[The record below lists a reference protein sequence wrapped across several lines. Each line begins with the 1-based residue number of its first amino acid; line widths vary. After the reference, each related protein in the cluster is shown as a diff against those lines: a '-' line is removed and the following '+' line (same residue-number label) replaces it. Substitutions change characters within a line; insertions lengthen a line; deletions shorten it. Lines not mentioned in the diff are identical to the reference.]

1 MIKIGC
7 DIVEIS
13 RIEKSIQNEHF
24 LKSIFTENEIA
35 YCKEAK
41 NFAGIF
47 AAKEACLKAIGT
59 GINIRMNKLE
69 ILHNKNGKPYTEFF
83 KDKYIFDLSI
93 SHDGNTAMA
102 VACAEEIE

>member
-24 LKSIFTENEIA
+24 LKSVFTENEIS
-35 YCKEAK
+35 YCRQAE

-59 GINIRMNKLE
+59 GINIRLCKIE
-69 ILHNKNGKPYTEFF
+69 ILHDENGKPFTQFLKE
-83 KDKYIFDLSI
+83 KYIFDLSI

-102 VACAEEIE
+102 VACAEEIK